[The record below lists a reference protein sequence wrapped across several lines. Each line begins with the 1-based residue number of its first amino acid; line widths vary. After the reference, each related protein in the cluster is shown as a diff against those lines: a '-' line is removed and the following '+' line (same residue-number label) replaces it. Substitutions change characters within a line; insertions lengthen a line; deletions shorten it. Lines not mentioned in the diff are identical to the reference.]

1 MGTFIY
7 DFVHFTACPALLW
20 YWPKKYYEN
29 ENAKKKVRGGAL
41 MISNHNSMADPMYLM
56 LCIWYRRHHYVCAK
70 ELYSTPFRRWMFTQ
84 FLTIPI
90 DRENFGMSS
99 FKEITGHLKKGDLCV
114 IFPEGHVVRG
124 KEGCGCG
131 GDSVPEGSEGGQE
144 QGKEQ
149 GGAKK
154 ELEKKSPMVDNLK
167 SGMVLMAYQSGV
179 PVWPVYVRSKQK
191 IFDRLRI
198 AIGEPVDVKALL
210 GNMPT
215 MDRIEEVARM
225 LGEKEN
231 YLKSLVEG
239 VPYEASETDG
249 GGNGAQ

>member
-1 MGTFIY
+1 MGSFVY
-7 DFVHFTACPALLW
+7 DFVLVTASPALLW
-20 YWPKKYYEN
+20 FRPKKIYEN

-41 MISNHNSMADPMYLM
+41 MISNHNSMVDPMYLM

-70 ELYSTPFRRWMFTQ
+70 ELYSTPFRRWLFTQ

-99 FKEITGHLKKGDLCV
+99 FKEITGRLKKGDLCV
-114 IFPEGHVVRG
+114 IFPEGHVVRENNG
-124 KEGCGCG
+124 ERTEEEG
-131 GDSVPEGSEGGQE
+131 GDPGESSDESS
-144 QGKEQ
+144 
-149 GGAKK
+149 GAPKK
-154 ELEKKSPMVDNLK
+154 ELEKKSPMLDNLK

-179 PVWPVYVRSKQK
+179 PVWPVYVRKDK
-191 IFDRLRI
+191 GFFGRLRI

-215 MDRIEEVARM
+215 MDRIEEVSRM

-231 YLKSLVEG
+231 RLKALVEAG
-239 VPYEASETDG
+239 TRG
-249 GGNGAQ
+249 RKKK

>member
-1 MGTFIY
+1 MGSFVY
-7 DFVHFTACPALLW
+7 DFVLVTASPALLW
-20 YWPKKYYEN
+20 FRPKKIYEN

-41 MISNHNSMADPMYLM
+41 MISNHNSMVDPMYLM

-70 ELYSTPFRRWMFTQ
+70 ELYSTPFRRWLFTQ

-114 IFPEGHVVRG
+114 IFPEGHVVRENNG
-124 KEGCGCG
+124 ERAEEEG
-131 GDSVPEGSEGGQE
+131 GDPGESS
-144 QGKEQ
+144 
-149 GGAKK
+149 GAPKK
-154 ELEKKSPMVDNLK
+154 ELEKKSPMLDNLK

-179 PVWPVYVRSKQK
+179 PGCAGSVRQAKGV
-191 IFDRLRI
+191 FGRLRI
-198 AIGEPVDVKALL
+198 ATGDPVAVKALP

-215 MDRIEEVARM
+215 MDRIEEVSRM

-231 YLKSLVEG
+231 RLKALVEAEVRG
-239 VPYEASETDG
+239 RKKK
-249 GGNGAQ
+249 